1 MNGIWNIEQRE
12 TYTRS
17 RAALERIAEAAERI
31 ADSMEGKPEPLRLTE
46 PEADFLRV
54 MLQRYY
60 GTFCDIDKGAAQ
72 SILKKLQAAAE
83 GKG

>member
-12 TYTRS
+12 MYTRS
-17 RAALERIAEAAERI
+17 RAALERIADAAEHI
-31 ADSMEGKPEPLRLTE
+31 ADSMGKPEPLRLTE
-46 PEADFLRV
+46 PEADFLCV

-60 GTFCDIDKGAAQ
+60 GTFCDIDKGAAN
-72 SILKKLQAAAE
+72 SMLKKLQAAAE

>member
-1 MNGIWNIEQRE
+1 MSGIWNIEQRE
-12 TYTRS
+12 MYTRS
-17 RAALERIAEAAERI
+17 RAALERIADAAERI
-31 ADSMEGKPEPLRLTE
+31 ADSMGKPGPLRLTE

-60 GTFCDIDKGAAQ
+60 GTFCDIDKGAAN

>member
-12 TYTRS
+12 IYTRS
-17 RAALERIAEAAERI
+17 RAALERIADAAERI
-31 ADSMEGKPEPLRLTE
+31 ADSMGKPEPLRLTE

-60 GTFCDIDKGAAQ
+60 GTFCDIDKGAAN